1 VRGGVSASVSDSV
14 RDSASDSV
22 EVCHVDV
29 PAAPSYPL
37 GVSSQTKDT
46 WGFRLAPRRWP
57 SLFRAVRDSPDD
69 VILGAKVFFS
79 IGGHDEKPTYRRFM
93 RTDDGAEMVRNRT
106 EYPALFTDYG
116 ALRALPDGTL
126 GREYVRQLDECGI
139 HPRELSRLTDI
150 AYEDYEFS
158 PVHAYVRDRV
168 REAHDLYHTLTGY
181 GVDVAGEAGVLAFTL
196 AQTGNKGWALLV
208 LLNTLSGL
216 ATGRLDGLVVAI
228 KGYRRGRRTRFLAAV
243 QDWDRLLRTP
253 LEDARAELGITPMDP
268 YRPIELGEL
277 FRNASKEAS

>member
-1 VRGGVSASVSDSV
+1 VRGGVSASVEL
-14 RDSASDSV
+14 RG
-22 EVCHVDV
+22 VDV
-29 PAAPSYPL
+29 PVAPRYPR
-37 GVSSQTKDT
+37 GVSSRTNDT

-57 SLFRAVRDSPDD
+57 SLFRAVRESPDD
-69 VILGAKVFFS
+69 VVLGAKVFFS
-79 IGGHDEKPTYRRFM
+79 LGGHDEKPTYERLM

-106 EYPALFTDYG
+106 AYPALFTDYD

-126 GREYVRQLDECGI
+126 GREYVRQLDERGI

-208 LLNTLSGL
+208 LLNTLSGVV
-216 ATGRLDGLVVAI
+216 AGRFDGLVVAI
-228 KGYRRGRRTRFLAAV
+228 KGYRRGRRARFLAAV

-253 LEDARAELGITPMDP
+253 LEDARAELAITPMDP
-268 YRPIELGEL
+268 YRPIALEEL
-277 FRNASKEAS
+277 FQNASTEAP